1 MPDDVRPDPDAPTKK
16 DQILGL
22 FTSGVEEVEALALLT
37 DSRMSYVGSV
47 LREAGLVED
56 YFDLYTSTAHPM
68 NPYSK
73 FFAGRLGFKDRATS
87 HESVALIDKLY
98 DQFARVHDRAGQHH
112 AMMMA
117 LTMYNRARWTGK
129 TDEAEP
135 FRTWLMEHLDE
146 RR

>member
-1 MPDDVRPDPDAPTKK
+1 MADDARPDPDAPTKK
-16 DQILGL
+16 DQIIAL

-73 FFAGRLGFKDRATS
+73 FFAGRLGFKDRATAQ
-87 HESVALIDKLY
+87 ESVTLIDRLY
-98 DQFARVHDRAGQHH
+98 RQFARVQDRAGQHH

-129 TDEAEP
+129 ADEAEP